1 MFFNFLFP
9 RLPSRTG
16 VGVRFFESPVLS
28 TLLKEMK
35 KKLQA
40 TASYHQ
46 ENSTCDGDTDS
57 DGDTGN
63 KKKLQYSKEFHGL
76 LSG

>member
-1 MFFNFLFP
+1 
-9 RLPSRTG
+9 
-16 VGVRFFESPVLS
+16 
-28 TLLKEMK
+28 MK

-46 ENSTCDGDTDS
+46 EKSSCDGDTDS
-57 DGDTGN
+57 DGEAGD
-63 KKKLQYSKEFHGL
+63 KKELQYCKEFHGL